1 MLLVDGGDGG
11 RIPVAGRDQPHHPL
25 GDLRL
30 ELAHDDV
37 TVHVAGSIAEAREQL
52 ALRQHRLA
60 ILDLM
65 LPDGDGS
72 ELLAELA
79 ATQPPTMAII
89 YSALDSP
96 AHDSAIVLQRL
107 VKSRHGGRELA
118 ALIADY
124 LKHWPAR
131 PVPSDGGPP

>member
-1 MLLVDGGDGG
+1 MLHVEDD
-11 RIPVAGRDQPHHPL
+11 PDQQ
-25 GDLRL
+25 RL
-30 ELAHDDV
+30 MVQLLAHDDI

-79 ATQPPTMAII
+79 ATQPPTMAIV